1 MSSGTPGAAALE
13 YARQGRPVFPCH
25 TPTHGG
31 CSCHRS
37 ACSSPGKHPRTP
49 NGLRDASTDPQVVA
63 AWWRRWPDANVGVV
77 TGRPSGLVV
86 VGVDPGH
93 GGIDSMRQLVAE
105 HGPLPP
111 GPRVRTGSGGW
122 HVVFAWP
129 GQQVPNSAGRVG
141 PGVDIRGDGGY
152 VVAPPSL
159 HVAGGRYEWNRGGEP
174 PQLPDWLER
183 LVDPPRIERR
193 VTREPIPITD
203 ALDRWAAAAL
213 RGEID
218 RVRFAPEGT
227 RNHTL
232 NRAAFALGQIAGAG
246 ALDTDAIESH
256 LRHAAESAGLSGREA
271 ALTIRSGLTAG
282 MARPRGPVDRTEASP
297 APSPSPAADAELDVE
312 VL

>member
-1 MSSGTPGAAALE
+1 MVNGDGPAAAALE

-25 TPTHGG
+25 TPSHDG
-31 CSCHRS
+31 CSCHRA

-49 NGLRDASTDPQVVA
+49 NGLRDASTDTRVVA
-63 AWWRRWPDANVGVV
+63 DWWRRWPAANIGVV

-86 VGVDPGH
+86 LDVDPEH
-93 GGIDSMRQLVAE
+93 GGVDSMRQLVAE

-122 HVVFAWP
+122 HVMFTWP
-129 GQQVPNSAGRVG
+129 GHAVPNSASRIG

-152 VVAPPSL
+152 VIAPPSL
-159 HVAGGRYEWNRGGEP
+159 HADGDRYVWTSGGRP
-174 PQLPDWLER
+174 PCLPEWLER
-183 LVDPPRIERR
+183 MVEPPRIRPSA
-193 VTREPIPITD
+193 TREPIPVTE

-213 RGEID
+213 RGEIE

-246 ALDTDAIESH
+246 VLDTDAVESH
-256 LRHAAESAGLSGREA
+256 LLQAAAAAGLGEREA
-271 ALTIRSGLTAG
+271 ALTVRSGMTAG
-282 MARPRGPVDRTEASP
+282 MARPRSPIDRAAPPATSP
-297 APSPSPAADAELDVE
+297 AVEPDLDAEVS
-312 VL
+312 

>member
-1 MSSGTPGAAALE
+1 MVNGDEPAAAALE

-25 TPTHGG
+25 TPTYDG
-31 CSCHRS
+31 CSCHRV

-49 NGLRDASTDPQVVA
+49 NGLRDASTDTRVVA
-63 AWWRRWPDANVGVV
+63 DWWRRWPAANIGVV

-86 VGVDPGH
+86 VDVDPEH
-93 GGIDSMRQLVAE
+93 GGVDSMRQLVAE

-122 HVVFAWP
+122 HVMFTWP
-129 GQQVPNSAGRVG
+129 GHDVPNSTSRVG

-152 VVAPPSL
+152 VIAPPSL
-159 HVAGGRYEWNRGGEP
+159 HAAGDRYVWTSGGRP
-174 PQLPDWLER
+174 PLLPEWLER
-183 LVDPPRIERR
+183 MVEPPRIRPST
-193 VTREPIPITD
+193 TREPIPVSE

-213 RGEID
+213 RGEIE

-246 ALDTDAIESH
+246 VLDTDAVESY
-256 LRHAAESAGLSGREA
+256 LLQAAAAAGLGEREA
-271 ALTIRSGLTAG
+271 ALTVRSGMTAG
-282 MARPRGPVDRTEASP
+282 MARPRGPIDRT
-297 APSPSPAADAELDVE
+297 APPAASLTVETELDAEVS
-312 VL
+312 